1 VIERQPG
8 GLYDPRNG
16 DAPIDLERLVL
27 TSPSQP
33 TRSNRF
39 SIYWIASGAGTV
51 WADLAQHAF
60 AATSLLFFVPYQRI
74 RIIPASRIR
83 GTLLQFH
90 ANFLCVETFHA
101 ETGCS
106 GSLFND
112 PFGSPAVRLDARAKI
127 EVPELI
133 ARIQREQTE
142 QGTGHTEAAVAY
154 LKLLLIVATRLK
166 AREHAAAGA
175 VSAGPRHPLL
185 IALKDLVEQHYCTL
199 HAPSDYA
206 SLLHVT
212 PKSLNRL
219 VRSQLGKTMTDVIRE
234 RILIHAKWELLH
246 TLRPVKAIAAEVGF
260 DDELYFSRLFK
271 KATGYSPTYFRE
283 FETTIRGGSNLSMPL
298 VQRTIPPLPAGKR

>member
-1 VIERQPG
+1 MSRQD

-16 DAPIDLERLVL
+16 GEPVVVL
-27 TSPSQP
+27 PVALSSLREPP
-33 TRSNRF
+33 RSNRF
-39 SIYWIASGAGTV
+39 SIYWIGSGAGTL
-51 WADLAQHAF
+51 WADLAQHTFTAN
-60 AATSLLFFVPYQRI
+60 SLLFFVPYQRI
-74 RIIPASRIR
+74 RIIPSRRVR
-83 GTLLQFH
+83 GTLVQFH

-106 GSLFND
+106 GALFND
-112 PFGSPAVRLDARAKI
+112 PYGSPVVRLDARAKT

-133 ARIQREQTE
+133 GRIDRELSE
-142 QGTGHTEAAVAY
+142 HGTGHTEAAVAY

-166 AREHAAAGA
+166 ARTPATSRTTGVDH
-175 VSAGPRHPLL
+175 RHPVMSSLR
-185 IALKDLVEQHYCTL
+185 DLVEEHYRSL

-206 SLLHVT
+206 ALLHIT

-219 VRSQLGKTMTDVIRE
+219 VRTHLGKTMTEVIRE

-246 TLRPVKAIAAEVGF
+246 TLRPVKEIAAEVGF

-283 FETTIRGGSNLSMPL
+283 FETAIRGGSNLSMTLTRP
-298 VQRTIPPLPAGKR
+298 TIPPSSGGEP